1 MSSYSCYQHCRTLVK
16 TEIINFSLNTH
27 LALHRLFFSL
37 SVLWKVT
44 KEENNPEPKK
54 QNF

>member
-27 LALHRLFFSL
+27 LALHRLFFS
-37 SVLWKVT
+37 SVLWKVI
-44 KEENNPEPKK
+44 KVENNPEPKK